1 MRILVESMAYQMS
14 PTRLKWDSF
23 VRHVVEQLQKKV
35 ARADEAKGRDRYP
48 WAYREAM
55 EGVTKSVN
63 VSFESP
69 TGPLPPAR
77 ANTYLGGR
85 HSSDP
90 GVGYFGPVEV
100 QMPAEP

>member
-1 MRILVESMAYQMS
+1 MP
-14 PTRLKWDSF
+14 PTRLLKWDSF
-23 VRHVVEQLQKKV
+23 LRHVVEQLQKKIAGADS
-35 ARADEAKGRDRYP
+35 ARGRDRNP
-48 WAYREAM
+48 RAYREAM

-69 TGPLPPAR
+69 TGPLPLSR
-77 ANTYLGGR
+77 ANTYLR
-85 HSSDP
+85 DRQSSDP